1 MFQCSRTF
9 YSHPIV
15 QAIHAH
21 DRLDSALLID
31 SHFVRCRFAG
41 LSLRG
46 RDLQPNIGLRLI
58 GWHRIRN
65 HIVSPA
71 GNIGI
76 CCEICRH
83 PCSGNEVGCRLYSD
97 CRNGVSYDIIRSAG
111 CADCCD
117 DITAVQF
124 YRICCRLRLGAR
136 HWSRW

>member
-46 RDLQPNIGLRLI
+46 RDLQPNISLRLD
-58 GWHRIRN
+58 RRN
-65 HIVSPA
+65 TFGHLV
-71 GNIGI
+71 
-76 CCEICRH
+76 
-83 PCSGNEVGCRLYSD
+83 
-97 CRNGVSYDIIRSAG
+97 IRSAG
-111 CADCCD
+111 D
-117 DITAVQF
+117 VGSGH
-124 YRICCRLRLGAR
+124 RIAGIGPGSCNE
-136 HWSRW
+136 